1 MQKILGVLEQQTAM
15 ITEQNATNQ
24 KAIETIGQLAEAVK
38 TMTQTYATFFEKM
51 NVQEKVERPMINHDS
66 QVTEQSGKSIFQLP
80 TQSDTQKTLKER
92 MNRIIEE
99 LQSIHQES
107 QEIPEQAIK
116 TQIQMAM
123 GALQRAERLLNTQ
136 KKIIEQE

>member
-1 MQKILGVLEQQTAM
+1 
-15 ITEQNATNQ
+15 
-24 KAIETIGQLAEAVK
+24 
-38 TMTQTYATFFEKM
+38 MTQTYATFFEKM
-51 NVQEKVERPMINHDS
+51 NVQEKTMINHDS
-66 QVTEQSGKSIFQLP
+66 QVTEQSGKPIFQLP

-123 GALQRAERLLNTQ
+123 GALQRAERLANTQ